1 MKIFIS
7 NPKDKI
13 KAKCLIIIPIYNE
26 QDSIGDV
33 LKEVTEKNTE
43 YDYLVIDDCSTDSS
57 KIRLNSDNYSYISLP
72 INLGIGGAVQEG
84 YKYALENNYDIAIQI
99 DGDGQHDVAYLE
111 DIIKSIV
118 NDEVDIVIGSRFI
131 NGKGFQSTALRRI
144 GISFLSSWIY
154 ILCGQKIKDVT
165 SGFRAVNRKFL
176 EIFANDYP
184 EDYPEPEAIVT
195 ALCLGGR
202 IKEVPVVMRER
213 TAGKSSINFT
223 RSMYYMI
230 KVTLAILFSRISH
243 HKKI

>member
-99 DGDGQHDVAYLE
+99 DGD
-111 DIIKSIV
+111 
-118 NDEVDIVIGSRFI
+118 
-131 NGKGFQSTALRRI
+131 
-144 GISFLSSWIY
+144 
-154 ILCGQKIKDVT
+154 
-165 SGFRAVNRKFL
+165 
-176 EIFANDYP
+176 
-184 EDYPEPEAIVT
+184 
-195 ALCLGGR
+195 
-202 IKEVPVVMRER
+202 
-213 TAGKSSINFT
+213 
-223 RSMYYMI
+223 
-230 KVTLAILFSRISH
+230 
-243 HKKI
+243 